1 MQDLVVLVWQTRS
14 INLNSACRM
23 DVLPDDK
30 SGSVAPQEYE
40 SCVSASDTGD
50 NGGSAECLLQE
61 TLLAHSV
68 PTPSVTPAMT
78 PSQSQHTASTT
89 DLDKHTPS
97 IDNLLQNEG
106 NESLSSIEAT
116 IGSSIRVKLLPEE
129 THSRA
134 SMNNLLETSSTAS
147 DSIHRNSAIFVDN
160 LPSDDVVD
168 LNKPIGGGSDID
180 EGNLSLNIEGND
192 CGDEA
197 QGLKLQGDGMQS
209 SDEGVS
215 ASGGQVVFSEE
226 MPEGLESY
234 VTLTGTIK
242 RGKKKGQ
249 SIDVKV
255 NLSREELDDLEA
267 SITQTLGPDKPKP
280 SCSRKYGPHVT
291 LLSLICFP
299 FVFLIS
305 AAYSFYLGT
314 LTWYSMLT
322 RATEARCLL
331 KILLPPVL
339 ILLYPFLIIVFTVG
353 LGLFGAFAQISI
365 SYDSWWCEVSD
376 PEKGFYGWL
385 CSLLHVEEC
394 APYET
399 VVLMTEPPHTKIQD
413 CTV

>member
-1 MQDLVVLVWQTRS
+1 
-14 INLNSACRM
+14 
-23 DVLPDDK
+23 
-30 SGSVAPQEYE
+30 
-40 SCVSASDTGD
+40 
-50 NGGSAECLLQE
+50 
-61 TLLAHSV
+61 
-68 PTPSVTPAMT
+68 MT

-89 DLDKHTPS
+89 DLDKNAPS
-97 IDNLLQNEG
+97 IDNLLQPEG
-106 NESLSSIEAT
+106 DGSITSIEA
-116 IGSSIRVKLLPEE
+116 IGSSVKDRLLAEE
-129 THSRA
+129 THSRQ

-147 DSIHRNSAIFVDN
+147 DSMRHNSAIFVDN
-160 LPSDDVVD
+160 VQEEANEQTKPCRDDQDNVNALD
-168 LNKPIGGGSDID
+168 TGDSTHSIGGNES
-180 EGNLSLNIEGND
+180 
-192 CGDEA
+192 GDEKA
-197 QGLKLQGDGMQS
+197 ASKLLGSEGMQTSGS
-209 SDEGVS
+209 SEGG
-215 ASGGQVVFSEE
+215 GGQVVFSEE
-226 MPEGLESY
+226 MPEGLDSY

-280 SCSRKYGPHVT
+280 SCSLRYGPHIT
-291 LLSLICFP
+291 LFSIICFP

-339 ILLYPFLIIVFTVG
+339 ILLYPFLILIFTIG
-353 LGLFGAFAQISI
+353 LGLYGAFVQISI
-365 SYDSWWCEVSD
+365 SYDSWWCDVSD

-413 CTV
+413 NSV

>member
-1 MQDLVVLVWQTRS
+1 MEALENEK
-14 INLNSACRM
+14 NL
-23 DVLPDDK
+23 
-30 SGSVAPQEYE
+30 
-40 SCVSASDTGD
+40 SDTQKIENTVSNCD
-50 NGGSAECLLQE
+50 DVVENGGSAECLLQD
-61 TLLAHSV
+61 TSLVVTVL
-68 PTPSVTPAMT
+68 TPNVTPAMT

-89 DLDKHTPS
+89 DLDKNAPS
-97 IDNLLQNEG
+97 IDNLLQPEG
-106 NESLSSIEAT
+106 VGSITSIEA
-116 IGSSIRVKLLPEE
+116 IGNSVKDRLIAEE
-129 THSRA
+129 TRSRQ

-147 DSIHRNSAIFVDN
+147 DSMRHNSAIFMDSVQQEEDMEQKNPCRDDQDEVDT
-160 LPSDDVVD
+160 LDTGDSAQSVC
-168 LNKPIGGGSDID
+168 
-180 EGNLSLNIEGND
+180 GNES
-192 CGDEA
+192 GDEKA
-197 QGLKLQGDGMQS
+197 ASKLLGSDGMQTSGS
-209 SDEGVS
+209 SEGCGGS
-215 ASGGQVVFSEE
+215 AGGGQVVFSEE
-226 MPEGLESY
+226 MPEGLDSY

-280 SCSRKYGPHVT
+280 TCSLRYGLHIT
-291 LLSLICFP
+291 LFSILCFP
-299 FVFLIS
+299 FVFLVS
-305 AAYSFYLGT
+305 AVYSFYLGT

-339 ILLYPFLIIVFTVG
+339 ILLYPFLILIFTFG
-353 LGLFGAFAQISI
+353 LGLYGAFVQISI
-365 SYDSWWCEVSD
+365 SYDSWWCDVSD

-413 CTV
+413 YSV

>member
-1 MQDLVVLVWQTRS
+1 MEASENEKILLNTQESEGTVSNCEDVV
-14 INLNSACRM
+14 
-23 DVLPDDK
+23 
-30 SGSVAPQEYE
+30 G
-40 SCVSASDTGD
+40 
-50 NGGSAECLLQE
+50 NGGSAECLLQD
-61 TLLAHSV
+61 TSLV
-68 PTPSVTPAMT
+68 PTVLTPNVTPAMT

-89 DLDKHTPS
+89 DLDKNAPS
-97 IDNLLQNEG
+97 IDNLLQPEG
-106 NESLSSIEAT
+106 DGSITSIEA
-116 IGSSIRVKLLPEE
+116 IGSSVKDRLLAEE
-129 THSRA
+129 THSRQ

-147 DSIHRNSAIFVDN
+147 DSMRHNSAIFVDN
-160 LPSDDVVD
+160 VQQEEAMEQTKPCRDDQDNVNTLDTGESTHSV
-168 LNKPIGGGSDID
+168 GGNES
-180 EGNLSLNIEGND
+180 
-192 CGDEA
+192 GDEKA
-197 QGLKLQGDGMQS
+197 ASKLLGSEGMQTSGS
-209 SDEGVS
+209 SEGG
-215 ASGGQVVFSEE
+215 GGQVVFSEE
-226 MPEGLESY
+226 MPEGLDSY

-280 SCSRKYGPHVT
+280 SCSLRYGPHIT
-291 LLSLICFP
+291 LFSIVCFP

-339 ILLYPFLIIVFTVG
+339 ILLYPFLILIFTIG
-353 LGLFGAFAQISI
+353 LGLYGAFVQISI
-365 SYDSWWCEVSD
+365 SYDSWWCDVSD

-413 CTV
+413 NSV